1 MRTALRQVPGY
12 KPSCAMCHGFWQF
25 RWDHLLSHSFSVT
38 KRLQAKLQYPSCSA
52 TAALQGHPR
61 NHFAYGDHSI
71 LLKDKIASS
80 IDPFYPP
87 AHPLPV
93 PVVSGS
99 GYPSMEIQRWGGK
112 RRTIDVSGSKG
123 NMQVERID
131 LTSKLVTWGETMVF
145 LPRSLKLLCL
155 MKESKEKPPI
165 GFLNTIL
172 PAWGKLPPNF
182 GNRLSVRLDF

>member
-1 MRTALRQVPGY
+1 MVFGNSGGIIFYPTASLSPRDYRQNYNTHHALLLQHFKGTHEITLLMETTLHFS
-12 KPSCAMCHGFWQF
+12 KTKW
-25 RWDHLLSHSFSVT
+25 HLPQT
-38 KRLQAKLQYPSCSA
+38 
-52 TAALQGHPR
+52 
-61 NHFAYGDHSI
+61 
-71 LLKDKIASS
+71 
-80 IDPFYPP
+80 PFYPP

-123 NMQVERID
+123 NMQVESID

-155 MKESKEKPPI
+155 MKESREKPPI
-165 GFLNTIL
+165 RFLNTIP
-172 PAWGKLPPNF
+172 PARGKLLPNF
-182 GNRLSVRLDF
+182 GNGLSVRIDF